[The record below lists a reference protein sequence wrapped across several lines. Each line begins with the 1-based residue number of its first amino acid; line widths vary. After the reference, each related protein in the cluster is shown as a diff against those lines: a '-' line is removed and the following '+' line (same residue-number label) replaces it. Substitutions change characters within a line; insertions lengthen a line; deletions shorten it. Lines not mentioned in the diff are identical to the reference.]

1 MMNNITSFIISTAI
15 IVGMLVFVLTGCMS
29 KKTAKQPTD
38 LEVSTPPVEPISL
51 LTQPE
56 QTTIDIVTPT
66 HTFGVL
72 IGFVVLVVVGCVI
85 VPKLISLLRNR

>member
-1 MMNNITSFIISTAI
+1 MINSITSFIISTTI

-29 KKTAKQPTD
+29 KKTTKQPTEPEIVD
-38 LEVSTPPVEPISL
+38 PPVEPISL
-51 LTQPE
+51 LTRSD
-56 QTTIDIVTPT
+56 QTTIDIITPT